1 MQNRPVI
8 PCTLSSKIPECL
20 TLWFVLF
27 LYKPRLF
34 IFLDCCPLNLR
45 NNLNC
50 LTEAAATLY
59 LSLIHISSLGSE
71 GRISLLLKK
80 WASSGIPNL
89 PPRPVNRLIWWKLS
103 GSSLSSQST
112 SGQAVSPCGVGRHV
126 THCVGS
132 PESPVGV
139 KGRNFE
145 IYFQNEELQ
154 SQVQCLALTLSLFHR
169 NLWFGVVL
177 NYTLRN
183 LERWPLNFPLKN
195 LQRDAYKRRWAPAK
209 VFRK

>member
-1 MQNRPVI
+1 M
-8 PCTLSSKIPECL
+8 LSTKLE
-20 TLWFVLF
+20 
-27 LYKPRLF
+27 K
-34 IFLDCCPLNLR
+34 
-45 NNLNC
+45 C

-59 LSLIHISSLGSE
+59 LSLIHIRSLGSE
-71 GRISLLLKK
+71 GRIFLFSKSE
-80 WASSGIPNL
+80 ASSGIPNL

-103 GSSLSSQST
+103 GSSLSLPSQHLDKQS
-112 SGQAVSPCGVGRHV
+112 AHVGVGRHV
-126 THCVGS
+126 THCVDS

-154 SQVQCLALTLSLFHR
+154 SQIQCRALILSLFHK

-183 LERWPLNFPLKN
+183 LEKWPLNFPLIN
-195 LQRDAYKRRWAPAK
+195 LQRPSGDAYKRWWAPAK